1 MTWTAGNE
9 TTTHG
14 YKFTYDGLNRMLNA
28 VYGEGTSLS
37 NNTNRFTEKVT
48 GYDKNG
54 NILALQRYGQTG
66 ASTYGLTDHLSYTL
80 NGNQLNRVDDAATA
94 TAYNGSFE
102 FKDAVK
108 QADEYIYDANGNLT
122 KDLNRNITDI
132 QYNFLNLPSKVTFTD
147 GSTIEYTYAA
157 DGTKLRTKH
166 VINATATTSDY
177 CGNVLYEN
185 GTSKFLLTEEGY
197 VTLADNKYHYYLKD
211 HQGNH
216 RVVIS
221 QSDAVEEVNHYYPF
235 GGMFASSASVQPYK
249 YNGKELDMKKGLNW
263 YDYGARHYDAALGR
277 FTTVDP
283 SSESYYNSSPYA
295 YCLDNPENIV
305 DPIGCDTVPVNE
317 IWDYDLMDF
326 RTNGQGIIDE
336 KYVPV
341 MIDGVDKYHLHEILT
356 GENKG
361 NFLAIEQLGTDK
373 YNVRMFEYKY
383 IIGKARFND
392 FRKGKIEPDGMQY
405 QFVRFAKDNGAN
417 GDKNVWE
424 NMFRG
429 YWNIVTD
436 PMNWLPN
443 PLDPTNLIPKS
454 YYQMNT
460 WNRFLMINKGKY
472 TTINYGTY
480 QNALKQRSKDYQRW
494 KQRLY

>member
-1 MTWTAGNE
+1 M
-9 TTTHG
+9 
-14 YKFTYDGLNRMLNA
+14 
-28 VYGEGTSLS
+28 
-37 NNTNRFTEKVT
+37 
-48 GYDKNG
+48 
-54 NILALQRYGQTG
+54 
-66 ASTYGLTDHLSYTL
+66 
-80 NGNQLNRVDDAATA
+80 
-94 TAYNGSFE
+94 
-102 FKDAVK
+102 
-108 QADEYIYDANGNLT
+108 
-122 KDLNRNITDI
+122 
-132 QYNFLNLPSKVTFTD
+132 PSKVTFTD

-221 QSDAVEEVNHYYPF
+221 QSGAVEEVNHYYPF

-336 KYVPV
+336 
-341 MIDGVDKYHLHEILT
+341 
-356 GENKG
+356 
-361 NFLAIEQLGTDK
+361 
-373 YNVRMFEYKY
+373 
-383 IIGKARFND
+383 
-392 FRKGKIEPDGMQY
+392 
-405 QFVRFAKDNGAN
+405 
-417 GDKNVWE
+417 
-424 NMFRG
+424 NMFQ
-429 YWNIVTD
+429 
-436 PMNWLPN
+436 L
-443 PLDPTNLIPKS
+443 
-454 YYQMNT
+454 
-460 WNRFLMINKGKY
+460 
-472 TTINYGTY
+472 
-480 QNALKQRSKDYQRW
+480 
-494 KQRLY
+494 